1 MKGKNKM
8 VIESVEVKSSK
19 RVSDV
24 WKFYLTDEVYVL
36 VSPSETHSGW
46 YNFVMMI
53 EVLGCCNAS
62 YLFGQR
68 MDTQLDGSYASEL
81 AFQLEAE
88 RYIVADAGNHLSR
101 IFESEEWAAVEAL
114 YQAAKVG
121 D

>member
-1 MKGKNKM
+1 M
-8 VIESVEVKSSK
+8 VIESVEVKRAK

-36 VSPSETHSGW
+36 VSPSETQSGC

-53 EVLGCCNAS
+53 ELPLCCDAS

-68 MDTQLDGSYASEL
+68 MATQLDGSYASEL

-101 IFESEEWAAVEAL
+101 IFESEEWAVVEAL
-114 YQAAKVG
+114 HQSFGRWEADHA